1 VKAEMLRGVRDYAE
15 DVRTR
20 GFPAPEH
27 DYGIAP
33 EELDRLRAMMPP
45 HRTAV

>member
-1 VKAEMLRGVRDYAE
+1 MLRGVRDYAE

-20 GFPAPEH
+20 AFPTAEH
-27 DYGIAP
+27 TYGIAP
-33 EELDRLRAMMPP
+33 EELERLRGMLPP